1 MASSGLDTHTDW
13 LFTLTEAKELAQ
25 QHSEGGIR
33 QLYWRLK
40 ATLAGPK
47 SPRHEAEM
55 VDYLLATRAA
65 QILPSAPVSRTP
77 LDWRHES
84 ARFHASLRVT
94 GPITDEGV
102 AFDSDT
108 ATGLMPIAHL
118 VAGVRSFPCS

>member
-47 SPRHEAEM
+47 SPRHEPEM

-65 QILPSAPVSRTP
+65 QMFPSEQDSAGLAACAGIVRTP
-77 LDWRHES
+77 LRCINIQT
-84 ARFHASLRVT
+84 APSLRRAVP
-94 GPITDEGV
+94 GAARLRRRGV
-102 AFDSDT
+102 
-108 ATGLMPIAHL
+108 
-118 VAGVRSFPCS
+118 VRHR